1 MLTVMA
7 CELVCVCMGEGRI
20 KKEIKMGVGSY
31 SSVFVCDKML
41 KILLA
46 LHFITDQ
53 HLPCSPALSTGVSVT
68 AL

>member
-1 MLTVMA
+1 
-7 CELVCVCMGEGRI
+7 
-20 KKEIKMGVGSY
+20 MGVGSY
-31 SSVFVCDKML
+31 SYVFVCDKML

>member
-1 MLTVMA
+1 MA
-7 CELVCVCMGEGRI
+7 CELVCVYMGEGRI
-20 KKEIKMGVGSY
+20 KKKKIKMGVGSY
-31 SSVFVCDKML
+31 SYVFVCDKML
-41 KILLA
+41 KVLLA